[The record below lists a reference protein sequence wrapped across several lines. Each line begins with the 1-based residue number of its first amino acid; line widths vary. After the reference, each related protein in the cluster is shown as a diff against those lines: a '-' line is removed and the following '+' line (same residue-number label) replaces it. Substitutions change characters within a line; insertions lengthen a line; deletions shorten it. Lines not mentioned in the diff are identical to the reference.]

1 MRIGVQSPSLR
12 VGSNWNDKM
21 SFNKCWYLDADGDMV
36 CPRTT
41 ACMVQA
47 RCMCAYE
54 ILHRDGVGFL
64 LCAQLW
70 NQVLTSSASREH
82 RYAHQ
87 YNGNVIVNECG
98 VGFSSGSRLLISL
111 GFQRLSFN
119 IDGGFEHTC
128 VFMYLYVYMYIC
140 VIYMYACA
148 YVCVYVCMH
157 VCL

>member
-1 MRIGVQSPSLR
+1 
-12 VGSNWNDKM
+12 
-21 SFNKCWYLDADGDMV
+21 
-36 CPRTT
+36 
-41 ACMVQA
+41 
-47 RCMCAYE
+47 MCAYE

-70 NQVLTSSASREH
+70 TQVLTSSASRAH

-128 VFMYLYVYMYIC
+128 VFMYLYVYMYMC
-140 VIYMYACA
+140 YIYVCMRVCMRVCMYACMCVCVCMYA
-148 YVCVYVCMH
+148 CIYVCMYVCMYMYVCVNMH
-157 VCL
+157 IYTYIYIWIDR